1 MLFRSVGVG
10 LQALYS
16 IAAALAEG
24 TAITV
29 DPIPGVLPGM
39 AQLPRALARA
49 NAATIRQLAAADAI
63 VAISSIWPDDPLFR
77 EARARNIWVVGIDA
91 ARSLAKEAVNV
102 AVIAQPVTDA
112 PWRPASVASGGSP
125 YAWFG
130 PANGIRMAEIVATDL
145 KRLAPDAA
153 ARIEANRAAFAAE
166 LQAIRAEYE
175 TKLLSVSD
183 THLYALT
190 DRFVYL
196 TNEFGIEVEGYFQ
209 IGRAHV

>member
-1 MLFRSVGVG
+1 MLFRS
-10 LQALYS
+10 
-16 IAAALAEG
+16 
-24 TAITV
+24 
-29 DPIPGVLPGM
+29 
-39 AQLPRALARA
+39 
-49 NAATIRQLAAADAI
+49 
-63 VAISSIWPDDPLFR
+63 
-77 EARARNIWVVGIDA
+77 
-91 ARSLAKEAVNV
+91 
-102 AVIAQPVTDA
+102 
-112 PWRPASVASGGSP
+112 ASVASGGSP

-183 THLYALT
+183 PHLYALT

-196 TNEFGIEVEGYFQ
+196 TNEFGIEVEGYFLEDDVRWTPDDFAGFSGFLKERGIKHVLHHWQ
-209 IGRAHV
+209 PADPIAAAVAAAGAELLVLDDGENTIAPAAGKPDPRGYQKLLRADLDALYGALSR